1 MSKKNL
7 KNVFKLFFHNEKG
20 TTAIEYS
27 LIASLLSIAVLA
39 AVNSIGLS
47 VSDLFFDKIVALL

>member
-7 KNVFKLFFHNEKG
+7 KNVFKLFFHDEKG
-20 TTAIEYS
+20 TTVIEYS